1 MHIMFKME
9 SYDFGQN
16 AFEIIIII
24 YSLIS
29 QVYHL
34 INV

>member
-16 AFEIIIII
+16 AFEIII

>member
-16 AFEIIIII
+16 AFEIIII